1 MARPG
6 VQIHLGVVMRPLV
19 LVHDHHRNRGTKGVS
34 ELRAGVDLNAILLI
48 AWSRECALA
57 GTATGK
63 LRLDVGLR

>member
-6 VQIHLGVVMRPLV
+6 VHIHLGVVMRPLV
-19 LVHDHHRNRGTKGVS
+19 LVQDHHRNRCAKGVS
-34 ELRAGVDLNAILLI
+34 ELRAGVDLDAVLLI
-48 AWSRECALA
+48 TRSRKRALA